1 MVGQKF
7 CCNLFKYIDRKLYH
21 LNFNDR
27 KLYKNPILFN
37 VEQLNLEIFRLHLYM
52 KALLQTYIYY
62 IETIYECKILM
73 SGTELTTGNKNNN
86 CLM

>member
-37 VEQLNLEIFRLHLYM
+37 VEQLNLEIF
-52 KALLQTYIYY
+52 
-62 IETIYECKILM
+62 
-73 SGTELTTGNKNNN
+73 
-86 CLM
+86 